1 MVPHSRAQRPSR
13 LAAASRRCIFR
24 ARPHKSCAVLTACT
38 TRCPRLA
45 GGAVELL
52 ACSARACA
60 GAARAARGGRMV
72 LLSGMLVASLR
83 LLVMEPAL
91 LLTPFVL
98 TRRRATCIATFELW
112 RRSAHHL
119 SSATSSAAGAHF
131 ERDHPPRVPRLIP
144 CIPDEPRHL
153 SHATESPP
161 ADLAVRRTLPPSH
174 SASHSPSHAEAS
186 ARSPPFQAR
195 ILGSFDTFSSRCT

>member
-1 MVPHSRAQRPSR
+1 MLPHSPGQKPSR
-13 LAAASRRCIFR
+13 LAAASRRCTF
-24 ARPHKSCAVLTACT
+24 AAPPNKSCAVLTACT

-52 ACSARACA
+52 ARSARACA
-60 GAARAARGGRMV
+60 GAARAARGGKMA
-72 LLSGMLVASLR
+72 LLAGTRGGGSRLR
-83 LLVMEPAL
+83 DMHPAM
-91 LLTPFVL
+91 LLTPLVL
-98 TRRRATCIATFELW
+98 TRRRDSCTRSWTLHRC
-112 RRSAHHL
+112 SAHHL
-119 SSATSSAAGAHF
+119 SSTTTSAAGAHF

-153 SHATESPP
+153 SHATERPP

>member
-1 MVPHSRAQRPSR
+1 MLPHFREQRPSR

-60 GAARAARGGRMV
+60 GAARAARGGKMV
-72 LLSGMLVASLR
+72 LLSGMLVARAR
-83 LLVMEPAL
+83 LLVMDPAL
-91 LLTPFVL
+91 LLTPLVL
-98 TRRRATCIATFELW
+98 THCTVICTRRWQKW
-112 RRSAHHL
+112 RCSEHHL
-119 SSATSSAAGAHF
+119 SSATTSAAGAHF

-153 SHATESPP
+153 SHATERPP

-186 ARSPPFQAR
+186 ARSPLFQAR
-195 ILGSFDTFSSRCT
+195 ILGSFDTFSPRCT

>member
-1 MVPHSRAQRPSR
+1 MPHSSGQKPSR
-13 LAAASRRCIFR
+13 LAAASRRCTI
-24 ARPHKSCAVLTACT
+24 AAPPHKSCAVLTACT

-52 ACSARACA
+52 ACSARVCA
-60 GAARAARGGRMV
+60 GAARAARGGRMA
-72 LLSGMLVASLR
+72 LLSGSRSGSLR
-83 LLVMEPAL
+83 LRSMEAAL
-91 LLTPFVL
+91 LLTTLVL
-98 TRRRATCIATFELW
+98 THRRAIDTRRWQKW
-112 RRSAHHL
+112 RCSDHHL

-153 SHATESPP
+153 SHATERPP

-186 ARSPPFQAR
+186 ARSPLFQAR
-195 ILGSFDTFSSRCT
+195 INGSFDTFSSRCT